1 VKVLVG
7 MFWHPVTKGNCVA
20 MRRGGEQ
27 LEVNDQSVTQVNSI
41 RPAVVAS
48 LLVTGEASVTLGPK
62 RAATEMWS
70 GMPGNEK
77 PRNVP
82 GRRQV
87 VGDGMIGRFDD
98 KTQGELGGNKAG
110 VHARGAEEPT
120 AQESEH
126 P

>member
-1 VKVLVG
+1 
-7 MFWHPVTKGNCVA
+7 M
-20 MRRGGEQ
+20 
-27 LEVNDQSVTQVNSI
+27 NSI

-48 LLVTGEASVTLGPK
+48 LLAKGEASRTLGPK
-62 RAATEMWS
+62 RAITEMWS

-98 KTQGELGGNKAG
+98 MTHGDLDDHQVG
-110 VHARGAEEPT
+110 VHAPQRAEEPVV
-120 AQESEH
+120 QESER
-126 P
+126 PW